1 MEPER
6 LALFI
11 PTFFLVSV
19 SPGLCMTLA
28 MTLGMRVGLRRTFWM
43 MGGEVLGV
51 SLVALAALAG
61 VAALMLAQPALF
73 TVLKLLGAG
82 YLLWIGIEA
91 LRSRG
96 QLAAVPADATRPEIS
111 ARELWLQGFITA
123 VANPKGWAFCVA
135 LLPPFIDPARALTAQ
150 ISVMILIIAL
160 TELLCMSAYAVGG
173 ASLKR
178 LLMRGNQVQ
187 WMNRISGSLMIAVA
201 VWLAVS

>member
-1 MEPER
+1 MDPER

-28 MTLGMRVGLRRTFWM
+28 MTLGMRVGLRRTGWM
-43 MGGEVLGV
+43 MGGEVIGV
-51 SLVALAALAG
+51 ALVALSALAG
-61 VAALMLAQPALF
+61 VAALMVAQPALF
-73 TVLKLLGAG
+73 TLLKLLGAG
-82 YLLWIGIEA
+82 YLLWVGIGA

-96 QLAAVPADATRPEIS
+96 QLAAVPADAARPEIS
-111 ARELWLQGFITA
+111 AAELFLQGFITA

-135 LLPPFIDPARALTAQ
+135 LLPPFIDPQRPLAPQ
-150 ISVMILIIAL
+150 IATMILIIAI
-160 TELLCMSAYAVGG
+160 TEWVCMTGYAIGG

-178 LLMRGNQVQ
+178 LLVRGNQVQ

-201 VWLAVS
+201 AWLAVS